1 MHLIRKSTA
10 ASFLDKLKESL
21 NLLGWLCLSF
31 INRNDDDCCTGSQRL
46 SPLSIGQMNNG
57 AYVVASETC
66 ALETVGARFIQDV
79 APGEVVIISDEGLK
93 IEVFTTEVQ
102 PAICAMEYIYFARPD
117 SNIAGVNVH
126 TARKRMGRT
135 WQSKVQSQLIW

>member
-1 MHLIRKSTA
+1 MGLA
-10 ASFLDKLKESL
+10 
-21 NLLGWLCLSF
+21 
-31 INRNDDDCCTGSQRL
+31 
-46 SPLSIGQMNNG
+46 
-57 AYVVASETC
+57 
-66 ALETVGARFIQDV
+66 FIQDV

-126 TARKRMGRT
+126 TARKKNGEELGNRKSSR
-135 WQSKVQSQLIW
+135 S